1 MNQNIFFRGT
11 QMAQGRRDNMVTNE
25 DFLNCE
31 EFFSRPLPDL
41 FRSAATC
48 LDDINLAEGAGPILE
63 RLCLLLDQLGVECWK
78 WPVLVLTKAE
88 EDVVEKVEDVPLCD

>member
-1 MNQNIFFRGT
+1 MDDLLTFFRWIR
-11 QMAQGRRDNMVTNE
+11 MAQGTRDNVVTKE

-31 EFFSRPLPDL
+31 AFFSRPLPDL

-48 LDDINLAEGAGPILE
+48 LDDINMADGAAPILE

-78 WPVLVLTKAE
+78 WPVLVMNKAAE
-88 EDVVEKVEDVPLCD
+88 GVEKEDVPSCD